1 MFIKPFAQ
9 FFVHQLFDVAL
20 DVAVQLALGLPFE
33 LRLWQTHTDHGD
45 QSFANVVAGD
55 AHFVFLFLQHSGVGR
70 KIVDG
75 ARQRGAKAGEV
86 GAAINSVD
94 GVRKSENVFAVR
106 IVVLQSD
113 LDLHVSFFALNVYR
127 RIVQRG
133 LAAVQMFNEFGDAAG
148 KAEFRRFFRALIG

>member
-1 MFIKPFAQ
+1 M
-9 FFVHQLFDVAL
+9 
-20 DVAVQLALGLPFE
+20 
-33 LRLWQTHTDHGD
+33 
-45 QSFANVVAGD
+45 
-55 AHFVFLFLQHSGVGR
+55 
-70 KIVDG
+70 
-75 ARQRGAKAGEV
+75 
-86 GAAINSVD
+86 GAAINGVD
-94 GVRKSENVFAVR
+94 SVRKSENVFAVR